1 MATLGTQLF
10 IARSDSEIDAC
21 FDAFKVLRPHLKS
34 EEFLP
39 QVRRQEQQSY
49 QILALRTEET
59 IPSAAGFRIAEF
71 LAWGKVLYIDDL
83 TTLPEFRGRGHGD
96 LLMDWMIEH
105 AKSRGCRGVH
115 LDTGYA
121 RHAAHRLYLRK
132 GMHLNC
138 HHLALEFDL
147 A

>member
-1 MATLGTQLF
+1 LGTELF

-21 FDAFKVLRPHLKS
+21 FSAFKALRPHLNS
-34 EEFLP
+34 DEFLS
-39 QVRRQEQQSY
+39 QVRRQQQQSY
-49 QILALRTEET
+49 QILALRTGET
-59 IPSAAGFRIAEF
+59 IPSAAGFRFAEF

-96 LLMDWMIEH
+96 LLMGWMIEH
-105 AKSRGCRGVH
+105 AKSHGCRGVH

-132 GMHLNC
+132 GMRFDC